1 MIWDAAAIAELT
13 LLWDS
18 PEAPSAAIIA
28 ACMGTPSDRPS
39 RSAIIGK
46 VHRLG
51 LSKRKSA
58 TGVQRP
64 KPRHRP
70 VRHDRPVKSAAP
82 PTVPAPVEPMPDM
95 PDDLIPIEQRRQLQE
110 LTNSTCRWPCG
121 DPATPEFFFCG
132 HESADVIAGR
142 PYCAAHTA
150 RGSGGPGRAPNWP
163 SWEGGGLGRKAGR
176 ARS

>member
-95 PDDLIPIEQRRQLQE
+95 PDDQIPIEQRRTLDQL
-110 LTNSTCRWPCG
+110 TSTTCRWPCG
-121 DPATPEFFFCG
+121 DPAATDFFFCG
-132 HESADVIAGR
+132 HESADLNIGI
-142 PYCAAHTA
+142 PYCAAHA
-150 RGSGGPGRAPNWP
+150 KRAFA
-163 SWEGGGLGRKAGR
+163 GHGKAPDRYPVWGER
-176 ARS
+176 RRPA